1 MIDLAVPENGRSID
15 VPIGR
20 PNTLIQLVSGPS
32 TQIQTSAG
40 VRLLTAGSPATIST
54 RQMLKNPFTRVNTNK
69 NIRRLT
75 YISFYLRFRDI
86 GMRLSVE
93 RSMSDKIQ
101 ESLMVMIRERALKP
115 GDQIPTEIELCELLG
130 VGRSSLREAVAQMIS
145 HGLLSRMQGR
155 GTFIRQI
162 SLKLEG
168 GLDDLMSVTDMIR
181 SVGATPSTRRLQFD
195 QIKASENLAAKLR
208 LGIGD
213 DCVRIERV
221 RCADDA
227 IAAYC
232 IDIVPKRVFDAAHG
246 DLGGESLFAMFER
259 TGRRL
264 SHTHTSIKPTILT
277 PRDLPELGDGFGL
290 FLLLDE
296 VDFDQS
302 GEPICYS
309 NDYYNTSI
317 FKFDLVRKKR

>member
-1 MIDLAVPENGRSID
+1 
-15 VPIGR
+15 
-20 PNTLIQLVSGPS
+20 
-32 TQIQTSAG
+32 
-40 VRLLTAGSPATIST
+40 
-54 RQMLKNPFTRVNTNK
+54 
-69 NIRRLT
+69 
-75 YISFYLRFRDI
+75 
-86 GMRLSVE
+86 MRLSVD

-101 ESLMVMIRERALKP
+101 ESLLTMIRERKLKP

-145 HGLLSRMQGR
+145 HGLLSRQQGK

-162 SLKLEG
+162 SLKLHG

-181 SVGATPSTRRLQFD
+181 SVGAVPATSRIRTD
-195 QIKASENLAAKLR
+195 TVAASESLAEKLAIR
-208 LGIGD
+208 PGD
-213 DCVRIERV
+213 PCVRIERV
-221 RCADDA
+221 RRADDA

-232 IDIVPKRVFDAAHG
+232 IDTIPQRVFDAAEG
-246 DLGGESLFAMFER
+246 ELGESLFGMFER

-264 SHTHTSIKPTILT
+264 SHTHTSIQPTILT

-302 GEPICYS
+302 GEPLCYS

-317 FKFDLVRKKR
+317 FKFDLVRKRR

>member
-1 MIDLAVPENGRSID
+1 
-15 VPIGR
+15 
-20 PNTLIQLVSGPS
+20 
-32 TQIQTSAG
+32 
-40 VRLLTAGSPATIST
+40 
-54 RQMLKNPFTRVNTNK
+54 
-69 NIRRLT
+69 
-75 YISFYLRFRDI
+75 
-86 GMRLSVE
+86 MRLSVE

-101 ESLMVMIRERALKP
+101 ESLTSMIRERALKP

-145 HGLLSRMQGR
+145 HGLLSRVQGR

-162 SLKLEG
+162 PLKLEG

-181 SVGATPSTRRLQFD
+181 SVGATPATCRLHID
-195 QIKASENLAAKLR
+195 TIKASENLAAKLR
-208 LGIGD
+208 LRVGD

-232 IDIVPKRVFDAAHG
+232 IDTVPKHIFDASRG
-246 DLGGESLFAMFER
+246 ELGESLFAMFER

-264 SHTHTSIKPTILT
+264 SHTHTSIQPTLLT
-277 PRDLPELGDGFGL
+277 SRDLPELGDGIGL

-302 GEPICYS
+302 GEAICYS

>member
-1 MIDLAVPENGRSID
+1 
-15 VPIGR
+15 
-20 PNTLIQLVSGPS
+20 
-32 TQIQTSAG
+32 
-40 VRLLTAGSPATIST
+40 
-54 RQMLKNPFTRVNTNK
+54 
-69 NIRRLT
+69 
-75 YISFYLRFRDI
+75 
-86 GMRLSVE
+86 
-93 RSMSDKIQ
+93 MSDKIQ
-101 ESLMVMIRERALKP
+101 ESLLTMIRERKLKP

-145 HGLLSRMQGR
+145 HGLLSRQQGK

-162 SLKLEG
+162 SLKLHG

-181 SVGATPSTRRLQFD
+181 SVGAVPATSRIRTD
-195 QIKASENLAAKLR
+195 TVAASESLAEKLAIR
-208 LGIGD
+208 PGD
-213 DCVRIERV
+213 PCVRIERV
-221 RCADDA
+221 RRADDA

-232 IDIVPKRVFDAAHG
+232 IDTIPQRVFDAAEG
-246 DLGGESLFAMFER
+246 ELGESLFGMFER

-264 SHTHTSIKPTILT
+264 SHTHTSIQPTILT

-302 GEPICYS
+302 GEPLCYS

-317 FKFDLVRKKR
+317 FKFDLVRKRR

>member
-1 MIDLAVPENGRSID
+1 MYICITSIEKT
-15 VPIGR
+15 P
-20 PNTLIQLVSGPS
+20 
-32 TQIQTSAG
+32 
-40 VRLLTAGSPATIST
+40 
-54 RQMLKNPFTRVNTNK
+54 
-69 NIRRLT
+69 
-75 YISFYLRFRDI
+75 
-86 GMRLSVE
+86 MRLSVE
-93 RSMSDKIQ
+93 QSMSDKIQ
-101 ESLMVMIRERALKP
+101 ESLLTMIRERGLKP

-145 HGLLSRMQGR
+145 HGLLLRVQGK

-162 SLKLEG
+162 SLKLQG

-181 SVGATPSTRRLQFD
+181 SVGAVPSTSRLEVEN
-195 QIKASENLAAKLR
+195 IAASESLAKKLG
-208 LGIGD
+208 LKVGD
-213 DCVRIERV
+213 PCVRIERV
-221 RCADDA
+221 RRANDA

-232 IDIVPKRVFDAAHG
+232 IDIVSMALFDSVDG
-246 DLGGESLFAMFER
+246 ELGESLFAMLGR

-264 SHTHTSIKPTILT
+264 SHTHTSIQPTILT

-302 GEPICYS
+302 GEPLCYS

-317 FKFDLVRKKR
+317 FKFDLVRKRR

>member
-1 MIDLAVPENGRSID
+1 
-15 VPIGR
+15 
-20 PNTLIQLVSGPS
+20 
-32 TQIQTSAG
+32 
-40 VRLLTAGSPATIST
+40 
-54 RQMLKNPFTRVNTNK
+54 
-69 NIRRLT
+69 
-75 YISFYLRFRDI
+75 
-86 GMRLSVE
+86 MRLSVD

-101 ESLMVMIRERALKP
+101 ESLLTMIRERKLKP

-145 HGLLSRMQGR
+145 HGLLSRQQGK

-162 SLKLEG
+162 SLKLHG

-181 SVGATPSTRRLQFD
+181 SVGAVPATSRIRTD
-195 QIKASENLAAKLR
+195 TVAASESLAEKLAIR
-208 LGIGD
+208 PGD
-213 DCVRIERV
+213 PCVRIERV
-221 RCADDA
+221 RRADDA

-232 IDIVPKRVFDAAHG
+232 IDTIPKRVFDAAEG
-246 DLGGESLFAMFER
+246 ELGESLFGMFER

-264 SHTHTSIKPTILT
+264 SHTHTSIQPTILT

-302 GEPICYS
+302 GEPLCYS

-317 FKFDLVRKKR
+317 FKFDLVRKRR

>member
-1 MIDLAVPENGRSID
+1 
-15 VPIGR
+15 
-20 PNTLIQLVSGPS
+20 
-32 TQIQTSAG
+32 
-40 VRLLTAGSPATIST
+40 
-54 RQMLKNPFTRVNTNK
+54 
-69 NIRRLT
+69 
-75 YISFYLRFRDI
+75 
-86 GMRLSVE
+86 MRLSVE
-93 RSMSDKIQ
+93 HSMSEKIQ
-101 ESLMVMIRERALKP
+101 ESLMTMIREKSLKP

-145 HGLLSRMQGR
+145 HGLLSRVQGR

-162 SLKLEG
+162 SLKLQG

-181 SVGATPSTRRLQFD
+181 KVGAVPATCRSQIEH
-195 QIKASENLAAKLR
+195 IKASETLAGKLR
-208 LGIGD
+208 LAVGD

-232 IDIVPKRVFDAAHG
+232 IDTVPKHVFDACG
-246 DLGGESLFAMFER
+246 GEIGESLFAMFER

-264 SHTHTSIKPTILT
+264 SHTHTSIHPTILT

-302 GEPICYS
+302 GVPICYS
-309 NDYYNTSI
+309 NDYYNTAI

>member
-1 MIDLAVPENGRSID
+1 MYICITSIEKT
-15 VPIGR
+15 P
-20 PNTLIQLVSGPS
+20 
-32 TQIQTSAG
+32 
-40 VRLLTAGSPATIST
+40 
-54 RQMLKNPFTRVNTNK
+54 
-69 NIRRLT
+69 
-75 YISFYLRFRDI
+75 
-86 GMRLSVE
+86 MRLSVE
-93 RSMSDKIQ
+93 QSMSDKIQ
-101 ESLMVMIRERALKP
+101 ESLLTMIRERGLKP

-145 HGLLSRMQGR
+145 HGLLLRVQGK

-162 SLKLEG
+162 SLKLQG

-181 SVGATPSTRRLQFD
+181 SVGAVPSTSRLEVEN
-195 QIKASENLAAKLR
+195 IAASESLAKKLG
-208 LGIGD
+208 LKVGD
-213 DCVRIERV
+213 PCVRIERV
-221 RCADDA
+221 RRANDA

-232 IDIVPKRVFDAAHG
+232 IDIVSKALFDSVDG
-246 DLGGESLFAMFER
+246 ELGESLFAMLGR

-264 SHTHTSIKPTILT
+264 SHTHTSIQPTILT

-302 GEPICYS
+302 GKPLCYS

-317 FKFDLVRKKR
+317 FKFDLVRKRR

>member
-1 MIDLAVPENGRSID
+1 
-15 VPIGR
+15 
-20 PNTLIQLVSGPS
+20 
-32 TQIQTSAG
+32 
-40 VRLLTAGSPATIST
+40 
-54 RQMLKNPFTRVNTNK
+54 
-69 NIRRLT
+69 
-75 YISFYLRFRDI
+75 
-86 GMRLSVE
+86 
-93 RSMSDKIQ
+93 
-101 ESLMVMIRERALKP
+101 MIRDRALKP
-115 GDQIPTEIELCELLG
+115 GDQIPTETELCELLG

-145 HGLLSRMQGR
+145 HGLLSRVQGR

-181 SVGATPSTRRLQFD
+181 SVGAVPTTCRLRID

-208 LGIGD
+208 LGVGA

-232 IDIVPKRVFDAAHG
+232 IDTVPKHVFDAANG
-246 DLGGESLFAMFER
+246 
-259 TGRRL
+259 
-264 SHTHTSIKPTILT
+264 
-277 PRDLPELGDGFGL
+277 ELGDGFGL